1 MFTVHKTYPVMN
13 NCRLKEKNS
22 IHHRNLNRPQKW
34 HLVAQL
40 SNKPESSV
48 LLIAGGPRTSLGD
61 KTSQDKKGVSCVFV
75 KRVQQCYSVG
85 NDHDVDVENIELNQM
100 SFFILRAGHALFL
113 SYLSFSLDFYETQL
127 TNTKI
132 KMSKTSLLSLR

>member
-1 MFTVHKTYPVMN
+1 MAFSGPVQQQA
-13 NCRLKEKNS
+13 R
-22 IHHRNLNRPQKW
+22 II
-34 HLVAQL
+34 
-40 SNKPESSV
+40 V